1 MVQAQGIQ
9 WRAPGGTVYDPT
21 SSAAAGARIS
31 AVTAYTLAVTG
42 LQAGDGGAYR
52 CERKSNQSDYA
63 IGTVQVTGL
72 IRCLLPALS
81 NKMQHPSHIVLWTHL
96 TSATEK

>member
-9 WRAPGGTVYDPT
+9 WRAPGGTVYDPADAA

-52 CERKSNQSDYA
+52 CERKNNLSDYA

-81 NKMQHPSHIVLWTHL
+81 NKMQSAWTHL